1 MTNKILN
8 FFFELAQLRRIK
20 HEGWRTIG
28 IDNPESVADHS
39 LRAAQVGYFLAKLEK
54 YKNPQEVA
62 TMLVFH
68 DIGECRIGD
77 IHKIANRYI
86 EADEAQAVKDQVKDL
101 GEIGKELFSLW
112 EQVEYQKTTAGKIAK
127 DADLLEQAITAKEY
141 IEKGIEFAQNWID
154 NISKK
159 LITKSAKSLLKDL
172 EKSNTNNW
180 WKNLKKIF

>member
-1 MTNKILN
+1 MPNKILN

-28 IDNPESVADHS
+28 VENPESVADHS
-39 LRAAQVGYFLAKLEK
+39 LRAAQIGYFLAKEEN
-54 YKNPQEVA
+54 YKNPQEIV

-86 EADEAQAVKDQVKDL
+86 EADEEQAVKDQVENL
-101 GEIGKELFSLW
+101 GKTGKEIFSLW
-112 EQVEYQKTTAGKIAK
+112 KEVEYQNTQAGKIAK
-127 DADLLEQAITAKEY
+127 DADLLEQAITGKEY
-141 IEKGIEFAQNWID
+141 IEKGYKFAQNWIE

-159 LITKSAKSLLKDL
+159 LITKSAKSFLKEL
-172 EKSNTNNW
+172 QKSNTNDW
-180 WKNLKKIF
+180 WKGVKKIF